1 LKQDNSSGYAA
12 LRGGAGFV
20 ERTDT
25 GRIALTGADRRSY
38 LQGLLTN
45 DIEALTP
52 GTGCYAAMLTA
63 QGRMITDM
71 RVLEL
76 GDAVQLDVPRSLT
89 QAIYDHLERF
99 VFSEDV
105 KVEDITAA
113 RGEIGVYGPAAL
125 DVLVTAGTEG
135 DAPGTLYGITRV
147 RIGGVDA
154 RLVRSDDFGV
164 PGFGILLDAGDV
176 AAVLAALAA
185 AGGVAVDESDLE
197 TARIEAGRPRF
208 GADLDTDIIPL
219 EAGLEA
225 RAISRSKGCYV
236 GQEVIVRVQD
246 RGHGKVARR
255 LVGLTLEATAAI
267 PERGA
272 PIETDGRAIGR
283 VTSAAW
289 SPSLARPIALGYV
302 HRDFVA
308 AGTPVLVAGSAA
320 SVADL
325 PLVPL
330 QSRD

>member
-1 LKQDNSSGYAA
+1 M
-12 LRGGAGFV
+12 RGGAGLI
-20 ERTDT
+20 ERADT

-45 DIEALTP
+45 DIAALTS

-76 GDAVQLDVPRSLT
+76 GDAIQLDVPRALT
-89 QAIYDHLERF
+89 QAVYDHLDRF
-99 VFSEDV
+99 VFNEDV
-105 KVEDITAA
+105 KVEDVTHAA
-113 RGEIGVYGPAAL
+113 AEIGLYGPAAL
-125 DVLVTAGTEG
+125 DVLVNARAEG
-135 DAPGTLYGITRV
+135 GAPAALYGITRI
-147 RIGGVDA
+147 RIAGVDA

-164 PGFGILLDAGDV
+164 PGFGILAASADAAAV
-176 AAVLAALAA
+176 AAALIN
-185 AGGVAVDESDLE
+185 AGAVAVDESDLE
-197 TARIEAGRPRF
+197 TVRIESGRPRF

-246 RGHGKVARR
+246 RGHGKVAKR
-255 LVGLTLEATAAI
+255 LVGLTLDGSAAI
-267 PERGA
+267 PVRGA
-272 PIETDGRAIGR
+272 AIEAAGRAIGR

-289 SPSLARPIALGYV
+289 SPALARPIALGYV
-302 HRDFVA
+302 HRDFVE
-308 AGTPVLVAGSAA
+308 AGTPVLVGGASAT
-320 SVADL
+320 VADL

-330 QSRD
+330 QQRD